1 MYAVANSKMTK
12 TLANGFC
19 PRGNKVPLLDFK
31 DRKYAMTDI
40 AHNIDQTQQ
49 QAKEV
54 SQKFKEG
61 LVVVREEVDQLVG
74 AVSDLASKHA
84 DQKIKQANTMALEL
98 ALEEYP
104 ELAEKITK
112 AKQDRHWEAHSQ
124 QVAKGP
130 KGPPAPEPETNFRLV
145 RRDAQ
150 LDSRRKEW
158 AAKLDLKMKN
168 SEQLMAQLH
177 KGMFQKKR
185 IQGWLVIILLGKA
198 LMAIANKVK
207 GRPRI
212 DQLPN
217 CSSPRVVKKGASR

>member
-1 MYAVANSKMTK
+1 MYAISDSQMTK

-40 AHNIDQTQQ
+40 AQNIDQTQQ

-61 LVVVREEVDQLVG
+61 LVAVRGEVDELVD
-74 AVSDLASKHA
+74 AVSDLVSKHP

-104 ELAEKITK
+104 ELAEKINK
-112 AKQDRHWEAHSQ
+112 AKQDRHWERHSQ

-130 KGPPAPEPETNFRLV
+130 KVPPVPETETNFRLV

-198 LMAIANKVK
+198 LMAIVNKVK
-207 GRPRI
+207 GRPGTH
-212 DQLPN
+212 QLLS
-217 CSSPRVVKKGASR
+217 CSSPKMAKKGVSL